1 MNAIEQ
7 TYKPAEKRHSSMPI
21 QPCLVLGKLFVAFLI
36 SLLFSP
42 SIKAQAPQFTPVAL
56 DFIYNTPQYPPTI
69 VDTDGDGREELIRF
83 STEGVYIDFF
93 SPTGGRYT
101 RHLSLNLQH
110 PPKWSVCSGDVDQ
123 NGLPDF
129 IMAGDKKVSLLK
141 PNGNTYTEM
150 VLDGSLVSQ
159 RSNMVDVDGDGDLD
173 VFVCNDE
180 GANFFYENDGKGN
193 LNVSSVLDELSPLA
207 GNYSSLWTDINGD
220 LLPDLYLSKCFA
232 NVPPG
237 DLRRKNLLYKNKGNG
252 QFEEIGQ
259 QAGVADSAQT
269 WTTAFEDFDND
280 GDMDAYVLNHDLS
293 NRLFRN
299 NGNETFTDVIA
310 TSGLDPI
317 DYSAFEVA
325 TADFNNDG
333 FLDILTDQEQ
343 SLYLGNGDLT
353 FVPVVTEAKAG
364 AVGDVNNDGFIDVF
378 RARTLY
384 QNVKNENHW
393 IKFFLTGIQSNKNGI
408 GAKIKVYTSDYT
420 QTRELRS
427 GQGYAAMSGLQIHF
441 GLGQQSGVD
450 SVYVFWPSGKI
461 TTLRALD
468 ADTLY
473 EITEFHGPSEP
484 ARPEIIDSFM
494 CQSPMYLHAP
504 SLTGSYLWST
514 GDTTRTL
521 AIDEPGIYT
530 AFRADGNG
538 SWQPVVRYRIQLENN
553 SPPVFLRDS
562 IVQTACLGS
571 EISLPWYEDGD
582 VVASQNWEGK
592 KHVLIREEGWYTIEK
607 ALGCLPGQIL
617 TDTINVAYLSVE
629 KPRVDSTHW
638 TQDSVTFYS
647 SDPNTLWY
655 EDDISNQP
663 LAEGPSYTGSI
674 AFLFNKVFLE
684 AFRRL
689 PNPVL
694 SGGRKNAMGASASFP
709 KRDLYFS
716 INEEMI
722 LHSFDMYVL
731 QAENEGSRRISITTE
746 AGDTLAVFSPF
757 LTAGKNVVNLD
768 IKLNRGRYKLGCD
781 RSDQA
786 MNAGEYNYPY
796 PLAHLGSIDSCSES
810 VNFYPYYYNWQFS
823 GPSRVCTSERN
834 IFIWL
839 SSEEQPD
846 TRDLELYPNPAN
858 EMVYINSGLHKP
870 SSFTISKS
878 DGTSVMEGEI
888 SEEKSI
894 SVAHLLP
901 GIYWIKF
908 DLDDR
913 GCVVKKVVI
922 IN

>member
-1 MNAIEQ
+1 MRQSLILYCTWMFSSATLMAQ
-7 TYKPAEKRHSSMPI
+7 PPVFKTYPLS
-21 QPCLVLGKLFVAFLI
+21 FV
-36 SLLFSP
+36 
-42 SIKAQAPQFTPVAL
+42 
-56 DFIYNTPQYPPTI
+56 YNTAQHPPCFI
-69 VDTDGDGREELIRF
+69 DTDGDLRDELVRVGTD
-83 STEGVYIDFF
+83 SLYIDYFED
-93 SPTGGRYT
+93 GDARYT
-101 RHLSLNLQH
+101 RRIEIPSLNL
-110 PPKWSVCSGDVDQ
+110 PKWSIC
-123 NGLPDF
+123 
-129 IMAGDKKVSLLK
+129 AGDLDGNGFMDFLLGGDK
-141 PNGNTYTEM
+141 RASTLIQVGRTYTQQIA
-150 VLDGSLVSQ
+150 DGQLVSQ
-159 RSNMVDVDGDGDLD
+159 RTTLHDIDSDGDLD
-173 VFVCNDE
+173 AFVCNDE
-180 GANFFYENDGKGN
+180 GASLLYKNRGDGKLEDGKKIEGF
-193 LNVSSVLDELSPLA
+193 SELA
-207 GNYSSLWTDINGD
+207 GNYSAIWTDYNNDQHID
-220 LLPDLYLSKCFA
+220 VYISKCLA
-232 NVPPG
+232 ETHVNDP
-237 DLRRKNLLYKNKGNG
+237 RRINQLYKN
-252 QFEEIGQ
+252 IGDGSFIEVGEA
-259 QAGVADSAQT
+259 AGLADSAQT

-408 GAKIKVYTSDYT
+408 GAKIKVYTSDNT

-473 EITEFHGPSEP
+473 EITEFHGPSEA
-484 ARPEIIDSFM
+484 ARPEIIDSLM
-494 CQSPMYLHAP
+494 CQSPIYLHAP

-538 SWQPVVRYRIQLENN
+538 SWQPVVRYRIQLEND

-562 IVQTACLGS
+562 IVQSACLGS

-796 PLAHLGSIDSCSES
+796 PLAHLGSIDSCSGS

-858 EMVYINSGLHKP
+858 EMVYISSGLHKP

-913 GCVVKKVVI
+913 GCIVKKVVI